1 LKHYTAEFP
10 GIEYREVDL
19 QVTFAGGQSI
29 RLYGSD
35 NYDRM
40 RGLYFDGVV
49 IDEPA
54 DIDPR
59 AWPEVIRPT
68 LADHGGWAVF
78 IGTPRGRNWLHT
90 LVIEGEKD
98 PAHWLVLRLP
108 ASKTNILPEAEL
120 ADARRTMS
128 PEQYEQEFECS
139 FEAAIQGAYYAQQM
153 ANAEKE
159 NRITGVPYEPGAR
172 VWTAWDLGISDR
184 TVIWFAQVVGR
195 EIHLIDYY
203 EMDGMELGH
212 YVREIERKPYIYA
225 GHILPHDVEVR
236 ELGTGKSRKEVLE
249 GLGLKVTVARK
260 LSVEDG
266 INAVRMLLP
275 RCWFDKKRC
284 DRGVDGL
291 KMYRSEYDDKL
302 QTPRPKPLH
311 DWASHIA
318 DAARYLA
325 ISIDQT
331 IDQSGFNRKIQYQRL
346 GVA

>member
-1 LKHYTAEFP
+1 MPGMEF
-10 GIEYREVDL
+10 REVDL
-19 QVTFAGGQSI
+19 QVTFPTGAAI

-40 RGLYFDGVV
+40 RGVYFDGVV

-54 DIDPR
+54 DVDPR

-68 LADHGGWAVF
+68 LADHSGWAVF
-78 IGTPRGRNWLHT
+78 IGTPRGRNWLHD
-90 LVIEGEKD
+90 LVIQGEKD
-98 PAHWLVLRLP
+98 PDHWLVLRLP
-108 ASKTNILPEAEL
+108 ASKTSILPEAEL

-139 FEAAIQGAYYAQQM
+139 FEAAITGAYFAQQM
-153 ANAEKE
+153 ANVEKDK
-159 NRITGVPYEPGAR
+159 RVTGVPYDPAAR

-203 EMDGMELGH
+203 EMDSMELGH
-212 YVREIERKPYIYA
+212 YVQQIERKPYIYA
-225 GHILPHDVEVR
+225 GHILPHDVEAR

-249 GLGLKVTVARK
+249 GLGLKVTVCRR
-260 LSVEDG
+260 LEVEDG
-266 INAVRMLLP
+266 INAARMILP
-275 RCWFDKKRC
+275 RCWFDKAKTE
-284 DRGVDGL
+284 RGVDGL
-291 KMYRSEYDDKL
+291 KMYRAEYDSKL
-302 QTPRPKPLH
+302 QTPKPKPVH

-318 DAARYLA
+318 DSFRYLA

-331 IDQSGFNRKIQYQRL
+331 IDQGGFNRKIQYQRL
-346 GVA
+346 GLA